1 MNRPRSLVRP
11 AGRVT
16 ALACLAC
23 AALSGPAQ
31 AAPVSY
37 IAGTV
42 AQTDAG
48 VIVDFRQQQ
57 SSSST
62 STYAPGPQTYARVD
76 TAADLRT
83 GQVHARAENIA
94 INSPDGQV
102 AYGTAYLADS
112 FRHLS
117 GLDPFA
123 WNGSTTAR
131 FDIHVDGNESLVSGP
146 GEVFNFAMVALIIY
160 RPGTLDDF
168 VPYCGSNVVTAF
180 FWSVGDR
187 APATNPCGGAFA
199 GHLSGAIDEDLSAAF
214 TPGGDFDWAFG
225 LSVGGAFNANL
236 NGATGSGEWLHDFG
250 NTATLRYVAPDG
262 ADVQSASGVF
272 PGTDPAVQAVSEPA
286 SLALVA
292 SALAGLAAGRRR
304 RAGRCLANG

>member
-1 MNRPRSLVRP
+1 MNRFRPLIRSAV
-11 AGRVT
+11 
-16 ALACLAC
+16 ALAAAGWL
-23 AALSGPAQ
+23 ALSGSAQ

-42 AQTDAG
+42 AQTDADL
-48 VIVDFRQQQ
+48 IVDFRQQP

-62 STYAPGPQTYARVD
+62 LIHGTPGSQTYERVD
-76 TAADLRT
+76 TAADLRA

-94 INSPDGQV
+94 NHSPDGQT

-123 WNGSTTAR
+123 WTGSTTAR
-131 FDIHVDGNESLVSGP
+131 FDIHVDGNESLVAGP
-146 GEVFNFAMVALIIY
+146 GQVFNFAMVALIIY

-168 VPYCGSNVVTAF
+168 VPYCGSTVVTAF

-199 GHLSGAIDEDLSAAF
+199 GHLSGAIDEDLSAVF

-236 NGATGSGEWLHDFG
+236 NGATASGAWLQDFG
-250 NTATLRYVAPDG
+250 NPATLRYVAPAG

-272 PGTDPAVQAVSEPA
+272 PGTDPLVQAVPEPA
-286 SLALVA
+286 SLALAA
-292 SALAGLAAGRRR
+292 SALLGLGAARRR
-304 RAGRCLANG
+304 RAGLVPNS

>member
-1 MNRPRSLVRP
+1 MNRPRPLVHR
-11 AGRVT
+11 ARQACRAAAVAALAWT
-16 ALACLAC
+16 ALAVP
-23 AALSGPAQ
+23 AL

-48 VIVDFRQQQ
+48 AVIDFRQQQ
-57 SSSST
+57 FSSST
-62 STYAPGPQTYARVD
+62 STHAPGLQTYEQVD
-76 TAADLRT
+76 TAADLRA
-83 GQVHARAENIA
+83 GQVHARAQNIA
-94 INSPDGQV
+94 NDSPDGQT

-123 WNGSTTAR
+123 WTSSTTAR

-199 GHLSGAIDEDLSAAF
+199 GHLSGAIDENLSAVF

-236 NGATGSGEWLHDFG
+236 NGATASGAWLQDFG

-272 PGTDPAVQAVSEPA
+272 PGTGPVLQAVPEPA
-286 SLALVA
+286 SLALAA
-292 SALAGLAAGRRR
+292 SALLGLGAARRR
-304 RAGRCLANG
+304 RAGKGC

>member
-1 MNRPRSLVRP
+1 LA
-11 AGRVT
+11 AG
-16 ALACLAC
+16 
-23 AALSGPAQ
+23 SAQ

-42 AQTDAG
+42 AQTDG
-48 VIVDFRQQQ
+48 DLIIDFHQQQ

-62 STYAPGPQTYARVD
+62 STYTPGPQTYERVD

-94 INSPDGQV
+94 TNSPDGQS

-123 WNGSTTAR
+123 WNSSTTAR
-131 FDIHVDGNESLVSGP
+131 FDIHIDGHESLVSGS

-199 GHLSGAIDEDLSAAF
+199 GHLSGAIDENLSAVF

-225 LSVGGAFNANL
+225 MSVGGAFNANL
-236 NGATGSGEWLHDFG
+236 NGATGSGQWLQDFG

-262 ADVQSASGVF
+262 AEVQSASGVF
-272 PGTDPAVQAVSEPA
+272 PGTGPLVQAVPEPA
-286 SLALVA
+286 SLALAAVA
-292 SALAGLAAGRRR
+292 LLGLGATRRR
-304 RAGRCLANG
+304 QRSG